1 MGRGGGRGGRG
12 NVMVPGR
19 GGRGRMFLP
28 TNRGETG
35 RMNLPQVGSGRGFG
49 RGRGRGRV
57 PGRLNGRG
65 RGRMGTPIGPPS
77 KLDVFNKFIGY
88 KISSCLSREEQEIL
102 GMAFPRLRP
111 SPLSPQQKMMMAQKK
126 CLRSR
131 KRNSRPIKWLKK

>member
-1 MGRGGGRGGRG
+1 MG
-12 NVMVPGR
+12 VPGR
-19 GGRGRMFLP
+19 GCRGRMFLP

-126 CLRSR
+126 MFE
-131 KRNSRPIKWLKK
+131 IQKKEFEAHKVVKKIGSEEEKN